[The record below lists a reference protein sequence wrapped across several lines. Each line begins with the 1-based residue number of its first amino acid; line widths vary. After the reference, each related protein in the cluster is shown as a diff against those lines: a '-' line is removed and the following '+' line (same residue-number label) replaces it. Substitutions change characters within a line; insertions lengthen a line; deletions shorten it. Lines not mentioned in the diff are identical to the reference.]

1 MANAKVLGVA
11 VALSAV
17 AIFGQL
23 ISSVGAFG
31 VRADKLAIGVGMLQR
46 GEVGLIFATIGLRTG
61 VLDKDLYGAL
71 LVVVLVTTLIAPPLL
86 RWRLGKEQSATEDSD
101 LVSHEPANGWLSVY
115 DGVISLNGTP
125 PVQMLVEL
133 GLDTALLVS
142 DALPNDKM
150 LDWFA
155 LHRNATLSWNT
166 QATIGLLRVLRYG
179 SAR

>member
-17 AIFGQL
+17 AIFGKL

-31 VRADKLAIGVGMLQR
+31 VRADKLAIGVGMLPR

-86 RWRLGKEQSATEDSD
+86 RWRLGK
-101 LVSHEPANGWLSVY
+101 
-115 DGVISLNGTP
+115 
-125 PVQMLVEL
+125 
-133 GLDTALLVS
+133 
-142 DALPNDKM
+142 
-150 LDWFA
+150 
-155 LHRNATLSWNT
+155 
-166 QATIGLLRVLRYG
+166 
-179 SAR
+179 